1 MINTYRTIHD
11 DQIVTI
17 GRSRY
22 GDASHSSKQ
31 HQKRTWV
38 LTIKIIVTM
47 GALRKSNAQ
56 AVRSRSWC
64 PDCFRW
70 YLQQIRCK
78 GYRSTDLPVWQHWLS
93 PQLCLTVLNAERNMS
108 SDRQSASSNPT
119 AVLLLILVIVLI
131 HASHDSLRSSLLFN
145 TNN

>member
-1 MINTYRTIHD
+1 MLNTYRTIHD
-11 DQIVTI
+11 DQIATI

-31 HQKRTWV
+31 HQRRRWV
-38 LTIKIIVTM
+38 LSIKIIVTM

-64 PDCFRW
+64 SDCFRW

-93 PQLCLTVLNAERNMS
+93 PLLCLTVLNAERNYVFGQANCVFQSYRSVVTDS
-108 SDRQSASSNPT
+108 SDCANSCFAWFTSF
-119 AVLLLILVIVLI
+119 IV
-131 HASHDSLRSSLLFN
+131 
-145 TNN
+145 TVKY